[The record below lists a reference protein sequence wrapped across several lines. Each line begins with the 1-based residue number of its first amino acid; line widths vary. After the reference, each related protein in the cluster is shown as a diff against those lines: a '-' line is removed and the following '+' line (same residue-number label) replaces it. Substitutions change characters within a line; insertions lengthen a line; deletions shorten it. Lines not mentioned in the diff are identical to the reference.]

1 VKILCYV
8 PPNTDFETWIADFST
23 ALPQA
28 EIRFWQEGDNAPAD
42 YALVWRPPAAML
54 QGRHGLKAIFNLGA
68 GVDAILQLGD
78 ALPAGVPLIRIDDG
92 GMAIQMAH
100 YVTHAVLGYF
110 GRYDIYRQQ
119 AARGEWRPLPAP
131 DKRDF
136 SIGILGMGVLGS
148 RIAEALA
155 HFDFPLNGWSRSP
168 KSLPG
173 VRSFVGDDDLDAF
186 LRASRVL
193 VCILPLTDATRGIVN
208 RQNLQKLQ
216 KGANGTDGAY
226 LINVARGGHV
236 VEADLLALIQE
247 GQIAAAT
254 LDVFEQEP
262 LPPQHPFWREPRISI
277 TPHISAVTV
286 DVDTVEQ
293 IRNKIYAL
301 EQGLSV
307 NGVVDRSK
315 GY

>member
-1 VKILCYV
+1 MKLLCYV
-8 PPNTDFETWIADFST
+8 PPESNFENWIGDFSK

-54 QGRHGLKAIFNLGA
+54 QGRHDLKAIFNLGA
-68 GVDAILQLGD
+68 GVDAIMQLGS

-110 GRYDIYRQQ
+110 GRHGIYRQQ
-119 AARGEWRPLPAP
+119 AARGEWRSLPAP

-136 SIGILGMGVLGS
+136 SVGILGMGVLGS

-168 KSLPG
+168 KNLRG
-173 VRSFVGDDDLDAF
+173 VRSFVGDDDLDGF

-216 KGANGTDGAY
+216 KGDDGAY

-236 VEADLLALIQE
+236 VEPDLLALMQE

-262 LPPQHPFWREPRISI
+262 LAPDHPFWREPRITI
-277 TPHISAVTV
+277 TPHISAVSV
-286 DVDTVEQ
+286 DVETVRQ
-293 IRNKIYAL
+293 IRDKIHAL

-307 NGVVDRSK
+307 NGVVDRTK

>member
-1 VKILCYV
+1 MKLLCYV
-8 PPNTDFETWIADFST
+8 PPGTDFENWIADFST
-23 ALPQA
+23 AIPQA
-28 EIRFWQEGDNAPAD
+28 DIRFWQEGDNAPAD

-54 QGRHGLKAIFNLGA
+54 QGRHDLKAIFNLGA

-78 ALPAGVPLIRIDDG
+78 ALPSGVPLIRVDDG
-92 GMAIQMAH
+92 GMAIQMAQ

-110 GRYDIYRQQ
+110 GRHDIYRQQ

-131 DKRDF
+131 DKSDF

-155 HFDFPLNGWSRSP
+155 HFEFPLNGWSRSP
-168 KSLPG
+168 KDQPG
-173 VRSFVGDDDLDAF
+173 VRSFVGDGELDAF

-216 KGANGTDGAY
+216 KGADGAY

-236 VEADLLALIQE
+236 VEGDLLASIQE
-247 GQIAAAT
+247 GQVAAAT

-262 LPPQHPFWREPRISI
+262 LPPAHPFWTEPRITI

-286 DVDTVEQ
+286 DVDTVRQ
-293 IRNKIYAL
+293 IRNKILAL
-301 EQGLSV
+301 ENGQSV
-307 NGVVDRSK
+307 NGVVDRTN

>member
-1 VKILCYV
+1 MKLLCYV
-8 PPNTDFETWIADFST
+8 PPGTDFENWIADFSS

-28 EIRFWQEGDNAPAD
+28 DIRFWQEGDNAPAD

-54 QGRHGLKAIFNLGA
+54 QGRHDLKAIFNLGA

-78 ALPAGVPLIRIDDG
+78 ALPNGVPLIRVDDG
-92 GMAIQMAH
+92 GMAIQMAQ

-110 GRYDIYRQQ
+110 GRHDVYRQQ

-131 DKRDF
+131 DKSDF

-148 RIAEALA
+148 RIAEALT
-155 HFDFPLNGWSRSP
+155 HFEFPLNGWSRSP
-168 KSLPG
+168 KDQPG
-173 VRSFVGDDDLDAF
+173 VRSFVGDGELDAF

-208 RQNLQKLQ
+208 WENLQKLQ
-216 KGANGTDGAY
+216 KGAEGAY

-236 VEADLLALIQE
+236 VEADLLASIQD
-247 GQIAAAT
+247 GQVAAAT
-254 LDVFEQEP
+254 LDVFEKEP
-262 LPPQHPFWREPRISI
+262 LPAAHPFWKEPRITI

-286 DVDTVEQ
+286 DVDTVRQ
-293 IRNKIYAL
+293 IRNKILAL
-301 EQGLSV
+301 ENGQSV
-307 NGVVDRSK
+307 NGVVDRTK

>member
-1 VKILCYV
+1 
-8 PPNTDFETWIADFST
+8 
-23 ALPQA
+23 
-28 EIRFWQEGDNAPAD
+28 
-42 YALVWRPPAAML
+42 ML
-54 QGRHGLKAIFNLGA
+54 QGRHDLKAIFNLGA
-68 GVDAILQLGD
+68 GVDAILQLGA
-78 ALPAGVPLIRIDDG
+78 ALPAGVPLIRVDDG
-92 GMAIQMAH
+92 GMALQMAN

-110 GRYDIYRQQ
+110 GRHDIYRQQ

-155 HFDFPLNGWSRSP
+155 HFEFPLNGWSRSP
-168 KSLPG
+168 KHLPG

-216 KGANGTDGAY
+216 KGADGAEGAY

-236 VEADLLALIQE
+236 VEADLLASIQE

-262 LPPQHPFWREPRISI
+262 LPPAHPFWQEPRITI

-286 DVDTVEQ
+286 DVDTVRQ
-293 IRNKIYAL
+293 IRDKILAL
-301 EQGLSV
+301 ETGQSV
-307 NGVVDRSK
+307 NGVVDRTK

>member
-8 PPNTDFETWIADFST
+8 PPGSDFETWIADFGK

-54 QGRHGLKAIFNLGA
+54 QGRRDLKAIFNLGA
-68 GVDAILQLGD
+68 GVDAILKLGA
-78 ALPAGVPLIRIDDG
+78 ALPSGVPLIRIEDG
-92 GMAIQMAH
+92 GMAIQMAS

-119 AARGEWRPLPAP
+119 AARGEWRPLPEP
-131 DKRDF
+131 DKQEF
-136 SIGILGMGVLGS
+136 SVGILGLGVLGT
-148 RIAEALA
+148 RIAAALH
-155 HFDFPLNGWSRSP
+155 HFDFPLNGWSRTP
-168 KSLPG
+168 KELPG
-173 VRSFVGDDDLDAF
+173 VRNFVGAEALDDF

-208 RQNLQKLQ
+208 RENLQKLR
-216 KGANGTDGAY
+216 KGAEGAY

-262 LPPQHPFWREPRISI
+262 LAPDHPFWQEPRISI
-277 TPHISAVTV
+277 TPHISAITV
-286 DVDTVEQ
+286 DTDSVRQ
-293 IRNKIYAL
+293 ISDKIRL
-301 EQGLSV
+301 MEQGKAVS
-307 NGVVDRSK
+307 GIIDRSN

>member
-1 VKILCYV
+1 MKLLCYV
-8 PPNTDFETWIADFST
+8 PPGTDFENWIADFSS

-28 EIRFWQEGDNAPAD
+28 DIRFWQEGDNAPAD

-54 QGRHGLKAIFNLGA
+54 QGRHDLKAIFNLGA

-78 ALPAGVPLIRIDDG
+78 ALPSGVPLIRVDDG
-92 GMAIQMAH
+92 GMAIQMAQ

-110 GRYDIYRQQ
+110 GRHDVYRQQ

-131 DKRDF
+131 DKSDF

-155 HFDFPLNGWSRSP
+155 HFEFPLNGWSRSP
-168 KSLPG
+168 KDQPG
-173 VRSFVGDDDLDAF
+173 VRSFVGDGELDAF

-208 RQNLQKLQ
+208 WENLQKLQ
-216 KGANGTDGAY
+216 KDAEGAY

-236 VEADLLALIQE
+236 VEADLLASIQD
-247 GQIAAAT
+247 GQVAAAT
-254 LDVFEQEP
+254 LDVFEKEP
-262 LPPQHPFWREPRISI
+262 LPAAHPFWKEPRITI

-286 DVDTVEQ
+286 DVDTVRQ
-293 IRNKIYAL
+293 IRNKILAL
-301 EQGLSV
+301 ENGQSV
-307 NGVVDRSK
+307 NGVVDRTK

>member
-1 VKILCYV
+1 MKLLCYV
-8 PPNTDFETWIADFST
+8 PPGSDFENWITDFSA

-28 EIRFWQEGDNAPAD
+28 DIRFWQEGDNAPAD

-54 QGRHGLKAIFNLGA
+54 QGRHDLKAIFNLGA
-68 GVDAILQLGD
+68 GVDAILQLGE
-78 ALPAGVPLIRIDDG
+78 ALPAGVPLIRVDDG
-92 GMAIQMAH
+92 GMAIQMAN

-110 GRYDIYRQQ
+110 GRHDIYRQQ
-119 AARGEWRPLPAP
+119 AARGEWRPLPAS

-155 HFDFPLNGWSRSP
+155 HFDFPLNGLSRTP
-168 KSLPG
+168 KNQPG

-216 KGANGTDGAY
+216 KGADGAY

-236 VEADLLALIQE
+236 VEADLLASIRE

-262 LPPQHPFWREPRISI
+262 LPPAHPFWKEPRIAI

-286 DVDTVEQ
+286 DEDTVRQ
-293 IRNKIYAL
+293 IRDKILAL
-301 EQGLSV
+301 ESGQSV
-307 NGVVDRSK
+307 NGVVDRTK

>member
-1 VKILCYV
+1 MKLLCYV
-8 PPNTDFETWIADFST
+8 PPGSDFENWINDFST

-28 EIRFWQEGDNAPAD
+28 DIRFWQEGDNAPAD

-54 QGRHGLKAIFNLGA
+54 AGRHDLKAIFNLGA
-68 GVDAILQLGD
+68 GVDAILQLGE
-78 ALPAGVPLIRIDDG
+78 ALPTGVPLIRVDDA
-92 GMAIQMAH
+92 GMAIQMAN

-110 GRYDIYRQQ
+110 GRHDIYRQQ
-119 AARGEWRPLPAP
+119 AARGEWRSLPAP

-155 HFDFPLNGWSRSP
+155 HFDFPLNGWSRTP
-168 KSLPG
+168 KNQPG
-173 VRSFVGDDDLDAF
+173 VRSFVGDGDLDAF

-216 KGANGTDGAY
+216 KGVNGAY

-236 VEADLLALIQE
+236 VEADLLTSIQE
-247 GQIAAAT
+247 GQVAAAT

-262 LPPQHPFWREPRISI
+262 LPPAHPFWQEQRITI

-286 DVDTVEQ
+286 DEDTVRQ
-293 IRNKIYAL
+293 IRDKILAL
-301 EQGLSV
+301 ENGQSV
-307 NGVVDRSK
+307 NGVVDRTK